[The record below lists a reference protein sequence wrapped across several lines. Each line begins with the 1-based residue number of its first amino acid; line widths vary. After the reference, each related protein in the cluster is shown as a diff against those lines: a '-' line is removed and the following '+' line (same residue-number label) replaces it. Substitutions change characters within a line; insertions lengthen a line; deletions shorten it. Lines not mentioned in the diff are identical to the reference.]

1 MSEINPS
8 SRVECVDGPCGQ
20 CLTLIVDPGTHQVT
34 HLAIEDE
41 TLPYKPYQRLVPMDQ
56 VAETSPGLIQL
67 RCSRDEVA
75 NMEPFIHT
83 HYIRKTELGYSVFQG
98 GEGPPDG
105 SEVGASYSTYE
116 EEMIPEGAVAIR
128 PDMEVEAS
136 DGHAGTVGDLVVDP
150 QTAEVTHFVV
160 REGHL
165 WGKKEVSLPL
175 AAVDHVAGH
184 TVYLKLDKR
193 AMGKYGRQAR

>member
-1 MSEINPS
+1 MSEIS
-8 SRVECVDGPCGQ
+8 ASARVECVDGPCGQ
-20 CLTLIVDPGTHQVT
+20 CLTLIVDPKTHRVT
-34 HLAIEDE
+34 HLVIEDG
-41 TLPYKPYQRLVPMDQ
+41 TLPCKPYQRLVPMDQ
-56 VAETSPGLIQL
+56 VAETSLDLIRL
-67 RCSRDEVA
+67 VCSRDDVA
-75 NMEPFIHT
+75 HMEPFIQT
-83 HYIRKTELGYSVFQG
+83 HYIQKTGLSYSVLQG
-98 GEGPPDG
+98 GQGSPDAPAAG
-105 SEVGASYSTYE
+105 LSYSTYE
-116 EEMIPEGAVAIR
+116 EEMVPEGEVAIR

-165 WGKKEVSLPL
+165 WGKKEVTLPL

-193 AMGKYGRQAR
+193 AIGKYRRQAR